1 MIGLLDVDWCPGDG
15 IVAMGDVVALL
26 HHLGL
31 PLTQDIPCTNLVG
44 VTPLFRK
51 YGTYLTQHKSSQV
64 IHAFLA
70 GTPSTSGWVGLPFL
84 LCRRFSACL
93 CKLALVRRTSGGLT
107 KFIANGI
114 HSSLFSCI
122 HLRYFLGVGTLLA
135 SHLQKAEL
143 EQILVIGGDVRWSWP
158 SAHFLQGISCAGCRV
173 ISLSSCL

>member
-1 MIGLLDVDWCPGDG
+1 MIKHAYFTTAYYELWSNYIALIGLLDVDWCPGDG

-93 CKLALVRRTSGGLT
+93 CKLAFSEADFRRPDKVHSKRYPFISVFLYPSPLFSWGWHPSGESLT
-107 KFIANGI
+107 K
-114 HSSLFSCI
+114 S
-122 HLRYFLGVGTLLA
+122 
-135 SHLQKAEL
+135 
-143 EQILVIGGDVRWSWP
+143 
-158 SAHFLQGISCAGCRV
+158 
-173 ISLSSCL
+173 